1 MRGIDMD
8 VFYNKT
14 VTVYNKYE
22 TGGIKGTEVW
32 LPTVFE
38 NVRLQINKG
47 ANVTTSGLKDAD
59 RARLHIKRNSL
70 PKPYLMPLQWQAL
83 PDEEKPNYF
92 TLTGGTDFFVEG
104 DVSVVEASKDGFFSY
119 MKQKYDNCYKITN
132 ADCYDLIP
140 HFEIGG
146 E

>member
-1 MRGIDMD
+1 MD

-22 TGGIKGTEVW
+22 STDDVMGGETW

-38 NVRLQINKG
+38 NVRLQVTKG
-47 ANVTTSGLKDAD
+47 ANVATSGLSDAD
-59 RARLHIKRNSL
+59 SASLHIKRVGL
-70 PKPYLMPLQWQAL
+70 PKPYLQPLAWQAL
-83 PDEEKPNYF
+83 SNEDKPNNF

-104 DVSVVEASKDGFFSY
+104 DTSAVPITEDDFFSY
-119 MKQKYDNCYKITN
+119 MKSHYDNCFKMTN
-132 ADCYDLIP
+132 IDTYDLIS

-146 E
+146 A